1 MGLME
6 VPAYLTASHIDLK
19 YRAKPGTSREIPF
32 ADSFTINRFLGGYR
46 DDWLQKFHQWDD
58 RLGRRSLDYA
68 IRRSDGSWQFRPD
81 LIRRRLEPYLAAGYR
96 SRDIT
101 IALENVPWDLAT
113 PDGRPPEMGPWGRR
127 TPPGDIEEWSLIVR
141 QFATD
146 LAAYVGGEAS
156 AIQFETGV
164 EYDEKVSFDAT
175 ADEFFRYYEATDR
188 ALHSVLPDA
197 VLGPGEFTGL
207 GTCTPNMPH
216 CVYDTGDLLEFA
228 ARDQLKITDVPR
240 SLHSFLDKPANLS
253 PSMTAERAIRSYARL
268 PQTVPEVHQ
277 FGLLNEPFGNEG
289 SDTAALRGNW
299 EFQVLLRLW
308 EALRPRRVF
317 HWGGFDT
324 VGRMA
329 FLNGSGFLRLVLD
342 RYIGSHAYLI
352 SPREDGAAGSGSAE
366 LLALGLADRAK
377 TAVIVS
383 SFSPH
388 ASDAARPVEIELPS
402 GMLDGGRPLKSIR
415 YRQSSN
421 VQARIRADLAAD
433 NNLRPDFAGCALCLA
448 TPIQMARDA
457 DRARAMLT
465 RNWENYVEVM
475 KDNLRWRTEDRGI
488 SRDGTVLRI
497 TLEPNELVLI
507 E

>member
-1 MGLME
+1 
-6 VPAYLTASHIDLK
+6 
-19 YRAKPGTSREIPF
+19 
-32 ADSFTINRFLGGYR
+32 
-46 DDWLQKFHQWDD
+46 
-58 RLGRRSLDYA
+58 
-68 IRRSDGSWQFRPD
+68 
-81 LIRRRLEPYLAAGYR
+81 
-96 SRDIT
+96 
-101 IALENVPWDLAT
+101 
-113 PDGRPPEMGPWGRR
+113 
-127 TPPGDIEEWSLIVR
+127 
-141 QFATD
+141 
-146 LAAYVGGEAS
+146 
-156 AIQFETGV
+156 
-164 EYDEKVSFDAT
+164 
-175 ADEFFRYYEATDR
+175 
-188 ALHSVLPDA
+188 
-197 VLGPGEFTGL
+197 
-207 GTCTPNMPH
+207 
-216 CVYDTGDLLEFA
+216 
-228 ARDQLKITDVPR
+228 
-240 SLHSFLDKPANLS
+240 
-253 PSMTAERAIRSYARL
+253 
-268 PQTVPEVHQ
+268 
-277 FGLLNEPFGNEG
+277 
-289 SDTAALRGNW
+289 
-299 EFQVLLRLW
+299 LLRLW

-465 RNWENYVEVM
+465 RNWESYVEVM

-488 SRDGTVLRI
+488 ARDGTVLRV

>member
-1 MGLME
+1 MG
-6 VPAYLTASHIDLK
+6 
-19 YRAKPGTSREIPF
+19 RAPRPPL
-32 ADSFTINRFLGGYR
+32 A
-46 DDWLQKFHQWDD
+46 
-58 RLGRRSLDYA
+58 RLRNSAERRILA
-68 IRRSDGSWQFRPD
+68 FRPD

-96 SRDIT
+96 PRDIT

-113 PDGRPPEMGPWGRR
+113 PDGRAPEMGPWGRR
-127 TPPGDIEEWSLIVR
+127 NPPGDIEEWSLVVR
-141 QFATD
+141 QFATH
-146 LAAYVGGEAS
+146 LAAYLGGEAS

-197 VLGPGEFTGL
+197 ALSPGEFTGL
-207 GTCTPNMPH
+207 GTCAPNMPH
-216 CVYDTGDLLEFA
+216 CVSDTGEFLEVA
-228 ARDQLKITDVPR
+228 ARDHLRIADVPR

-268 PQTVPEVHQ
+268 PQTVAEVHQ

-289 SDTAALRGNW
+289 SDTAALRANW

-342 RYIGSHAYLI
+342 RYIGSRAYLI
-352 SPREDGAAGSGSAE
+352 SPREEGAAGPGSAE
-366 LLALGLADRAK
+366 LLALGLADGAK
-377 TAVIVS
+377 SAVIVS
-383 SFSPH
+383 SFSSH
-388 ASDAARPVEIELPS
+388 ATDPARPVEVELPS
-402 GMLDGGRPLKSIR
+402 GMLDAGRPLKSIR

-433 NNLRPDFAGCALCLA
+433 NNLRPDFADCALCLA
-448 TPIQMARDA
+448 TPIQMARDG

-488 SRDGTVLRI
+488 SRDGPRLHV
-497 TLEPNELVLI
+497 TLKLNELVLI